1 MNLYYTAEKNSLIL
15 ISLLKAHGIRNIIA
29 SPGATNLRLVAS
41 LQHDSYF
48 KIYSSVDERS
58 AAYMACGLAAESG
71 KPVMLSCTGATSSR
85 NYMPAL
91 TEAYYRKL
99 PILVVTSSQ
108 YLEWI
113 GNLKDQVTNRIQ
125 LPADIVKKS
134 FQVDEIHCERQEWY
148 AVNKI
153 NEAILEL
160 TRHGGGPA
168 HINLVTSYNPDFS
181 ITELPLVRVIH
192 RYNYKK
198 EFPSLPKG
206 PIGIFIG
213 SHKRFNHEEEANIEA
228 FCKKHHAIVF
238 CDHTSGYYGKY
249 KINYSLIQLQDG
261 KIKRSLKLLIH
272 LGEISG
278 DMFNISPYAQEVWRV
293 SEDGEIRD
301 PFKKLVNVFEMDVT
315 FFFNHY
321 AQEDC
326 AYPIDEYT
334 SYKEEYEATM
344 QSLPDLPF
352 SNIWMASVT
361 SEKLPEGTVLHLGI
375 LTSLRS
381 WNFFRL
387 PQGVTSFSNVGGFGI
402 DGNMS
407 TLIGASWVHPE
418 KLYFGVVGDL
428 SFFYDMNSLGNRH
441 VGKNIRILLV
451 NNGKGCEFTHHMN
464 MGFMLGQ
471 EAYPYVCAEGHY
483 GKQSPKLVRHYA
495 EDLGFVYLTASSK
508 EEYDKALPHFLN
520 PSSEKPILLEAFT
533 KDTDE
538 NAALKIMSTIKQS
551 YKEQSKEMVKKV
563 VGEENYGILKRI
575 FKNKK
580 YI

>member
-1 MNLYYTAEKNSLIL
+1 MDLHYTSEKNSLIL

-29 SPGATNLRLVAS
+29 SPGTTNLRLVAS

-71 KPVMLSCTGATSSR
+71 EPVMLSCTGATSSR

-108 YLEWI
+108 YSEWI
-113 GNLKDQVTNRIQ
+113 GNLKDQITNRIQ

-134 FQVDEIHCERQEWY
+134 FQVDEINCERQEWY

-168 HINLVTSYNPDFS
+168 HINLITSYNPDFS
-181 ITELPLVRVIH
+181 ITELPYTRVIH
-192 RYNYKK
+192 RYNYKN
-198 EFPSLPKG
+198 ELPSLPQG

-213 SHKRFNHEEEANIEA
+213 SHKKFNQQEEASIEA

-249 KINYSLIQLQDG
+249 KMNYSLIQLQSG

-301 PFKKLVNVFEMDVT
+301 PFKKLVNVFEMDET

-321 AQEDC
+321 AKEDST
-326 AYPIDEYT
+326 YPIDEYP
-334 SYKEEYEATM
+334 SYKEEYEAIM

-361 SEKLPEGTVLHLGI
+361 SGKLPEGTILHLGI

-381 WNFFRL
+381 WNFFKL
-387 PQGVTSFSNVGGFGI
+387 PQGVISFSNVGGFGI

-418 KLYFGVVGDL
+418 KLYLGVVGDL

-441 VGKNIRILLV
+441 LGKNIRILLV

-464 MGFMLGQ
+464 MGSMLGH
-471 EAYPYVCAEGHY
+471 EAYPYICAEGHY

-495 EDLGFVYLTASSK
+495 EDLGFIYLTASGK
-508 EEYDKALPHFLN
+508 EEYEKVLPDFLN

-538 NAALKIMSTIKQS
+538 NTALKIMSTIRQS
-551 YKEQSKEMVKKV
+551 HKEQSKEMVKRLI
-563 VGEENYGILKRI
+563 GEETYGKLKKI
-575 FKNKK
+575 FKG
-580 YI
+580 

>member
-1 MNLYYTAEKNSLIL
+1 MDLHYTSEKNSLIL

-29 SPGATNLRLVAS
+29 SPGTTNLRLVAS

-71 KPVMLSCTGATSSR
+71 EPVMLSCTGATSSR

-108 YLEWI
+108 YSEWI
-113 GNLKDQVTNRIQ
+113 GNLKDQITNRIQ

-134 FQVDEIHCERQEWY
+134 FQVDEINCERKEWY

-160 TRHGGGPA
+160 TRRGGGPA
-168 HINLVTSYNPDFS
+168 HINLITSYSPDFS
-181 ITELPLVRVIH
+181 ITELPCTRVIH
-192 RYNYKK
+192 RYNYKN
-198 EFPSLPKG
+198 ELPSLPQG

-213 SHKRFNHEEEANIEA
+213 SHKKFNQQEEANIEA

-249 KINYSLIQLQDG
+249 KMNYSLIQLQSG

-301 PFKKLVNVFEMDVT
+301 PFKKLVNVFEMDET

-321 AQEDC
+321 AKEDST
-326 AYPIDEYT
+326 YPIDEYP
-334 SYKEEYEATM
+334 SYKEEYEAIM

-361 SEKLPEGTVLHLGI
+361 SGKLPEGTILHLGI

-381 WNFFRL
+381 WNFFKL
-387 PQGVTSFSNVGGFGI
+387 PQGVISFSNVGGFGI

-418 KLYFGVVGDL
+418 KLYLGVVGDL

-441 VGKNIRILLV
+441 LGKNIRILLV

-464 MGFMLGQ
+464 MGSMLGH
-471 EAYPYVCAEGHY
+471 EAYPYICAEGHY
-483 GKQSPKLVRHYA
+483 GKQSPKLIRHYA
-495 EDLGFVYLTASSK
+495 EDLGFIYLTASGK
-508 EEYDKALPHFLN
+508 EEYEKVLPDFF
-520 PSSEKPILLEAFT
+520 KPIIRKAHFIGSFYQGHGR
-533 KDTDE
+533 KHSIK
-538 NAALKIMSTIKQS
+538 NNVNNQTIP
-551 YKEQSKEMVKKV
+551 
-563 VGEENYGILKRI
+563 
-575 FKNKK
+575 
-580 YI
+580 

>member
-1 MNLYYTAEKNSLIL
+1 MDLHYTSEKNSLIL

-29 SPGATNLRLVAS
+29 SLGTTNLRLVAS

-71 KPVMLSCTGATSSR
+71 EPVMLSCTGATSSR

-108 YLEWI
+108 YSEWI
-113 GNLKDQVTNRIQ
+113 GNLKDQITNRIQ

-134 FQVDEIHCERQEWY
+134 FQVDEINCERKEWY

-160 TRHGGGPA
+160 TRRGGGPA
-168 HINLVTSYNPDFS
+168 HINLITSYSPDFS
-181 ITELPLVRVIH
+181 ITELPCTRVIH
-192 RYNYKK
+192 RYNYKN
-198 EFPSLPKG
+198 ELPSLPQG

-213 SHKRFNHEEEANIEA
+213 SHKKFNQQEEANIEA

-249 KINYSLIQLQDG
+249 KMNYSLIQLQSG

-301 PFKKLVNVFEMDVT
+301 PFKKLVNVFEMDET

-321 AQEDC
+321 AKEDST
-326 AYPIDEYT
+326 YPIDEYP
-334 SYKEEYEATM
+334 SYKEEYEAIM

-361 SEKLPEGTVLHLGI
+361 SGKLPEGTILHLGI

-381 WNFFRL
+381 WNFFKL
-387 PQGVTSFSNVGGFGI
+387 PQGVISFSNVGGFGI

-418 KLYFGVVGDL
+418 KLYLGVVGDL

-441 VGKNIRILLV
+441 LGKNIRILLV

-464 MGFMLGQ
+464 MGSMLGH
-471 EAYPYVCAEGHY
+471 EAYPYICAEGHY
-483 GKQSPKLVRHYA
+483 GKQSPKLIRHYA
-495 EDLGFVYLTASSK
+495 EDLGFIYLTASGK
-508 EEYDKALPHFLN
+508 EEYEKVVPDFLN

-538 NAALKIMSTIKQS
+538 NTALKIMSTIRQS
-551 YKEQSKEMVKKV
+551 RKEQSKEAVKRLI
-563 VGEENYGILKRI
+563 GEETYGKLKKI
-575 FKNKK
+575 FKG
-580 YI
+580 

>member
-1 MNLYYTAEKNSLIL
+1 MDLHYTAEKNSLIL
-15 ISLLKAHGIRNIIA
+15 ISLLKAHGIRNIIV

-71 KPVMLSCTGATSSR
+71 EPVMLSCTGATSSR

-108 YLEWI
+108 YSEWI

-134 FQVDEIHCERQEWY
+134 FQVDEIHCERQEWN
-148 AVNKI
+148 AINKI

-168 HINLVTSYNPDFS
+168 HINLITSYNPDFS
-181 ITELPLVRVIH
+181 ITELPYTRVIH
-192 RYNYKK
+192 RYSHKN
-198 EFPSLPKG
+198 ELPSLPQG
-206 PIGIFIG
+206 PIGIFVG
-213 SHKRFNHEEEANIEA
+213 SHKKFNQQEETSIEA

-249 KINYSLIQLQDG
+249 KMNYSLIQLQSG

-278 DMFNISPYAQEVWRV
+278 DMFNISLYAQEVWRV

-301 PFKKLVNVFEMDVT
+301 PFKKLVNVFEMDET

-321 AQEDC
+321 AKEDC
-326 AYPIDEYT
+326 TYPIDEYP
-334 SYKEEYEATM
+334 SYKEEYEAIM

-361 SEKLPEGTVLHLGI
+361 SGKLPEGTVLHLGI

-381 WNFFRL
+381 WNFFKL

-407 TLIGASWVHPE
+407 TLIGASWAHPE
-418 KLYFGVVGDL
+418 KLYLGVVGDL

-464 MGFMLGQ
+464 MGSMLGQ
-471 EAYPYVCAEGHY
+471 EAYPYICAEGHY
-483 GKQSPKLVRHYA
+483 GKQSPKLVRHYT
-495 EDLGFVYLTASSK
+495 EDLGVIYLTASSK
-508 EEYDKALPHFLN
+508 EEYEKLLPDFLN

-533 KDTDE
+533 KDVNE

-551 YKEQSKEMVKKV
+551 NKEQSKEMVKKV
-563 VGEENYGILKRI
+563 VGEEAYGILKKI
-575 FKNKK
+575 FKK
-580 YI
+580 

>member
-1 MNLYYTAEKNSLIL
+1 MDLHYTSEKNSLIL

-29 SPGATNLRLVAS
+29 SLGTTNLRLVAS

-71 KPVMLSCTGATSSR
+71 EPVMLSCTGATSSR

-108 YLEWI
+108 YSEWI
-113 GNLKDQVTNRIQ
+113 GNLKDQITNRIQ

-134 FQVDEIHCERQEWY
+134 FQVDEINCERKEWY

-160 TRHGGGPA
+160 TRRGGGPA
-168 HINLVTSYNPDFS
+168 HINLITSYSPDFS
-181 ITELPLVRVIH
+181 ITELPCTRVIH
-192 RYNYKK
+192 RYNYKN
-198 EFPSLPKG
+198 ELPSLPQG

-213 SHKRFNHEEEANIEA
+213 SHKKFNQQEEANIEA

-249 KINYSLIQLQDG
+249 KMNYSLIQLQSG

-301 PFKKLVNVFEMDVT
+301 PFKKLVNVFEMDET

-321 AQEDC
+321 AKEDST
-326 AYPIDEYT
+326 YPIDEYP
-334 SYKEEYEATM
+334 SYKEEYEAIM

-361 SEKLPEGTVLHLGI
+361 SGKLPEGTILHLGI

-381 WNFFRL
+381 WNFFKL
-387 PQGVTSFSNVGGFGI
+387 PQGVISFSNVGGFGI

-418 KLYFGVVGDL
+418 KLYLGVVGDL

-441 VGKNIRILLV
+441 LGKNIRILLV

-464 MGFMLGQ
+464 MGSMLGH
-471 EAYPYVCAEGHY
+471 EAYPYICAEGHY
-483 GKQSPKLVRHYA
+483 GKQSPKLIRHYA
-495 EDLGFVYLTASSK
+495 EDLGFIYLTASGK
-508 EEYDKALPHFLN
+508 EEYEKVLPDFLN

-538 NAALKIMSTIKQS
+538 NTALKIMSTIRQS
-551 YKEQSKEMVKKV
+551 RKEQSKEAVKRLI
-563 VGEENYGILKRI
+563 GP
-575 FKNKK
+575 
-580 YI
+580 

>member
-1 MNLYYTAEKNSLIL
+1 MDLHYTSEKNSLIL

-71 KPVMLSCTGATSSR
+71 EPVMLSCTGATSSR

-108 YLEWI
+108 YSEWI
-113 GNLKDQVTNRIQ
+113 GNLKDQITNRIQ

-134 FQVDEIHCERQEWY
+134 FQVDEINCERQEWY

-168 HINLVTSYNPDFS
+168 HINLITSYNPDFS
-181 ITELPLVRVIH
+181 ITELPCTRVIH
-192 RYNYKK
+192 RYNYKN
-198 EFPSLPKG
+198 ELPSLPQG
-206 PIGIFIG
+206 QIGIFIG
-213 SHKRFNHEEEANIEA
+213 SHKKFNQQEEASIEA

-249 KINYSLIQLQDG
+249 KMNYSLIQLQSG

-301 PFKKLVNVFEMDVT
+301 PFKKLVNVFEMDET
-315 FFFNHY
+315 FFFYYY
-321 AQEDC
+321 AKEDST
-326 AYPIDEYT
+326 YPIDEYP
-334 SYKEEYEATM
+334 SYKEEYEAII

-361 SEKLPEGTVLHLGI
+361 SGKLPKGTILHLGI

-381 WNFFRL
+381 WNFFKL

-464 MGFMLGQ
+464 MGSMLGP
-471 EAYPYVCAEGHY
+471 EAYPYICAEGHY
-483 GKQSPKLVRHYA
+483 GKQSPKLVRHYT
-495 EDLGFVYLTASSK
+495 EDLGFIYLTASGK
-508 EEYDKALPHFLN
+508 EEYEKVLPDFLN

-538 NAALKIMSTIKQS
+538 NAALKIMSTIRQS
-551 YKEQSKEMVKKV
+551 HKEQSKEMVKRLI
-563 VGEENYGILKRI
+563 GEETYGKLKKI
-575 FKNKK
+575 FKG
-580 YI
+580 

>member
-1 MNLYYTAEKNSLIL
+1 MDLHYTSEKNSLIL

-29 SPGATNLRLVAS
+29 SPGTTNLRLVAS

-71 KPVMLSCTGATSSR
+71 EPVMLSCTGATSSR

-108 YLEWI
+108 YSEWI
-113 GNLKDQVTNRIQ
+113 GSLKDQITNRIQ

-134 FQVDEIHCERQEWY
+134 FQVDEINCERQEWY

-168 HINLVTSYNPDFS
+168 HINLITSYNPDFS
-181 ITELPLVRVIH
+181 ITELPCTRVIH
-192 RYNYKK
+192 RYNYKN
-198 EFPSLPKG
+198 ELPSLPQG

-213 SHKRFNHEEEANIEA
+213 SHKKFNQQEEASIEA

-249 KINYSLIQLQDG
+249 KMNYSLIQLQSG

-301 PFKKLVNVFEMDVT
+301 PFKKLVNVFEMDET
-315 FFFNHY
+315 FFFYHY
-321 AQEDC
+321 AKEDST
-326 AYPIDEYT
+326 YPIDEYP
-334 SYKEEYEATM
+334 SYKEEYEAIM
-344 QSLPDLPF
+344 QSLSDLPF

-361 SEKLPEGTVLHLGI
+361 SGNLPKGAVLHLGI

-381 WNFFRL
+381 WNFFKL

-464 MGFMLGQ
+464 MGSMLGP
-471 EAYPYVCAEGHY
+471 EAYPYICAEGHY

-495 EDLGFVYLTASSK
+495 EDLGFIYLTASGK
-508 EEYDKALPHFLN
+508 EEYKKVLPDFLN

-538 NAALKIMSTIKQS
+538 NAALKIMSTIRQS
-551 YKEQSKEMVKKV
+551 HKEQSKEAVKRMI
-563 VGEENYGILKRI
+563 GEENYGKLKKI
-575 FKNKK
+575 FKG
-580 YI
+580 

>member
-1 MNLYYTAEKNSLIL
+1 MDLHYTSEKNSLIL

-29 SPGATNLRLVAS
+29 SPGTTNLRLVAS

-71 KPVMLSCTGATSSR
+71 EPVILRCTGATAAR

-108 YLEWI
+108 YSEWI
-113 GNLKDQVTNRIQ
+113 GNLKDQITNRIQ

-134 FQVDEIHCERQEWY
+134 FQVDEINCERQEWY

-168 HINLVTSYNPDFS
+168 HINLITSYNPDFS
-181 ITELPLVRVIH
+181 ITELPCTRVIH
-192 RYNYKK
+192 RYNYKN
-198 EFPSLPKG
+198 ELPSLPQG
-206 PIGIFIG
+206 QIGIFIG
-213 SHKRFNHEEEANIEA
+213 SHKKFNQQEEANIEA

-249 KINYSLIQLQDG
+249 KMNYSLIQLQSG

-301 PFKKLVNVFEMDVT
+301 PFKKLVNVFEMDET

-321 AQEDC
+321 AKEDST
-326 AYPIDEYT
+326 YPIDEYP
-334 SYKEEYEATM
+334 SYKEEYEAIM

-361 SEKLPEGTVLHLGI
+361 SGKLPEGTILHLGI

-381 WNFFRL
+381 WNFFLL
-387 PQGVTSFSNVGGFGI
+387 PQGVISFSNVGGFGI

-418 KLYFGVVGDL
+418 KLYLGVVGDL

-441 VGKNIRILLV
+441 LGKNIRILLV

-464 MGFMLGQ
+464 MGSMLGH
-471 EAYPYVCAEGHY
+471 EAYPYICAEGHY

-495 EDLGFVYLTASSK
+495 EDLGFIYLTASGK
-508 EEYDKALPHFLN
+508 EEYEKVLPDFLN

-538 NAALKIMSTIKQS
+538 NTALKIMSTIRQS
-551 YKEQSKEMVKKV
+551 HKEQSKEMVKRLI
-563 VGEENYGILKRI
+563 GEETYGKLKKI
-575 FKNKK
+575 FKG
-580 YI
+580 

>member
-1 MNLYYTAEKNSLIL
+1 MDLHYTSEKNSLIL

-29 SPGATNLRLVAS
+29 SLGTTNLRLVAS

-71 KPVMLSCTGATSSR
+71 EPVMLSCTGATSSR

-108 YLEWI
+108 YSEWI
-113 GNLKDQVTNRIQ
+113 GNLKDQITNRIQ

-134 FQVDEIHCERQEWY
+134 FQVDEINCERKEWY

-160 TRHGGGPA
+160 TRRGGGPA
-168 HINLVTSYNPDFS
+168 HINLITSYSPDFS
-181 ITELPLVRVIH
+181 ITELPCTRVIH
-192 RYNYKK
+192 RYNYKN
-198 EFPSLPKG
+198 ELPSLPQG

-213 SHKRFNHEEEANIEA
+213 SHKKFNQQEEANIEA

-249 KINYSLIQLQDG
+249 KMNYSLIQLQSG

-301 PFKKLVNVFEMDVT
+301 PFKKLVNVFEMDET

-321 AQEDC
+321 AKEDST
-326 AYPIDEYT
+326 YPIDEYP
-334 SYKEEYEATM
+334 SYKEEYEAIM

-361 SEKLPEGTVLHLGI
+361 SGKLPEGTILHLGI

-381 WNFFRL
+381 WNFFKL
-387 PQGVTSFSNVGGFGI
+387 PQGVISFSNVGGFGI

-418 KLYFGVVGDL
+418 KLYLGVVGDL

-441 VGKNIRILLV
+441 LGKNIRILLV

-464 MGFMLGQ
+464 MGSMLGH
-471 EAYPYVCAEGHY
+471 EAYPYICAEGHY
-483 GKQSPKLVRHYA
+483 GKQSPKLIRHYA
-495 EDLGFVYLTASSK
+495 EDLGFIYLTASGK
-508 EEYDKALPHFLN
+508 EEYEKVLPDFLN

-538 NAALKIMSTIKQS
+538 NTALKIMSTIRQS
-551 YKEQSKEMVKKV
+551 RKEQSKEAVKRLI
-563 VGEENYGILKRI
+563 GEETYGKLKKI
-575 FKNKK
+575 FKG
-580 YI
+580 

>member
-1 MNLYYTAEKNSLIL
+1 MDLHYTSEKNSLIL

-29 SPGATNLRLVAS
+29 SPGTTNLRLVAS

-71 KPVMLSCTGATSSR
+71 EPVMLSCTGATSSR

-108 YLEWI
+108 YSEWI
-113 GNLKDQVTNRIQ
+113 GNLKDQITNRIQ

-134 FQVDEIHCERQEWY
+134 FQVDEINCERKEWY

-160 TRHGGGPA
+160 TRRGGGPA
-168 HINLVTSYNPDFS
+168 HINLITSYSPDFS
-181 ITELPLVRVIH
+181 ITELPCTRVIH
-192 RYNYKK
+192 RYNYKN
-198 EFPSLPKG
+198 ELPSLPQG

-213 SHKRFNHEEEANIEA
+213 SHKKFNQQEEANIEA

-249 KINYSLIQLQDG
+249 KMNYSLIQLQSG

-278 DMFNISPYAQEVWRV
+278 DMFNISPYAQKVWRV

-301 PFKKLVNVFEMDVT
+301 PFKKLVNVFEMDET

-321 AQEDC
+321 AKEDST
-326 AYPIDEYT
+326 YPIDEYP
-334 SYKEEYEATM
+334 SYKEEYEAIM

-361 SEKLPEGTVLHLGI
+361 SGKLPEGTILHLGI

-381 WNFFRL
+381 WNFFKL
-387 PQGVTSFSNVGGFGI
+387 PQGVISFSNVGGFGI

-418 KLYFGVVGDL
+418 KLYLGVVGDL

-441 VGKNIRILLV
+441 LGKNIRILLV

-464 MGFMLGQ
+464 MGSMLGH
-471 EAYPYVCAEGHY
+471 EAYPYICAEGHY

-495 EDLGFVYLTASSK
+495 EDLGFIYLTASGK
-508 EEYDKALPHFLN
+508 EEYKKVLPDFLN

-538 NAALKIMSTIKQS
+538 NAALKIMSTIRQS
-551 YKEQSKEMVKKV
+551 HKEQSKEAVKRMI
-563 VGEENYGILKRI
+563 GEETYGKLKKI
-575 FKNKK
+575 FKG
-580 YI
+580 

>member
-1 MNLYYTAEKNSLIL
+1 MDLHYTSEKNSLIL

-29 SPGATNLRLVAS
+29 SLGTTNLRLVAS

-71 KPVMLSCTGATSSR
+71 EPVMLSCTGATSSR

-108 YLEWI
+108 YSEWI
-113 GNLKDQVTNRIQ
+113 GNLKDPITNRIQ

-134 FQVDEIHCERQEWY
+134 FQVDEINCERKEWY

-160 TRHGGGPA
+160 TRRGGGPA
-168 HINLVTSYNPDFS
+168 HINLITSYSPDFS
-181 ITELPLVRVIH
+181 ITELPCTRVIH
-192 RYNYKK
+192 RYNYKN
-198 EFPSLPKG
+198 ELPSLPQG

-213 SHKRFNHEEEANIEA
+213 SHKKFNQQEEANIEA

-249 KINYSLIQLQDG
+249 KMNYSLIQLQSG

-301 PFKKLVNVFEMDVT
+301 PFKKLVNVFEMDET

-321 AQEDC
+321 AKEDST
-326 AYPIDEYT
+326 YPIDEYP
-334 SYKEEYEATM
+334 SYKEEYEAIM

-361 SEKLPEGTVLHLGI
+361 SGKLPEGTILHLGI

-381 WNFFRL
+381 WNFFKL
-387 PQGVTSFSNVGGFGI
+387 PQGVISFSNVGGFGI

-418 KLYFGVVGDL
+418 KLYLGVVGDL

-441 VGKNIRILLV
+441 LGKNIRILLV

-464 MGFMLGQ
+464 MGSMLGH
-471 EAYPYVCAEGHY
+471 EAYPYICAEGHY
-483 GKQSPKLVRHYA
+483 GKQSPKLIRHYA
-495 EDLGFVYLTASSK
+495 EDLGFIYLTASGK
-508 EEYDKALPHFLN
+508 EEYEKVLPDFLN

-538 NAALKIMSTIKQS
+538 NTALKIMSTIRQS
-551 YKEQSKEMVKKV
+551 RKEQSKEAVKRLI
-563 VGEENYGILKRI
+563 GEETYGKLKKI
-575 FKNKK
+575 FKG
-580 YI
+580 

>member
-1 MNLYYTAEKNSLIL
+1 MDLHYTSEKNSLIL

-29 SPGATNLRLVAS
+29 SPGTTNLRLVAS

-71 KPVMLSCTGATSSR
+71 EPVMLSCTGATSSR

-108 YLEWI
+108 YSEWI
-113 GNLKDQVTNRIQ
+113 GNLKDQITNRIQ

-134 FQVDEIHCERQEWY
+134 FQVDEINCERKEWY

-160 TRHGGGPA
+160 TRRGGGPA
-168 HINLVTSYNPDFS
+168 HINLITSYSPDFS
-181 ITELPLVRVIH
+181 ITELPCTRVIH
-192 RYNYKK
+192 RYNYKN
-198 EFPSLPKG
+198 ELPSLPQG

-213 SHKRFNHEEEANIEA
+213 SHKKFNQQEEANIEA

-249 KINYSLIQLQDG
+249 KMNYSLIQLQSG

-301 PFKKLVNVFEMDVT
+301 PFKKLVNVFEMDET

-321 AQEDC
+321 AKEDST
-326 AYPIDEYT
+326 YPIDEYP
-334 SYKEEYEATM
+334 SYKEEYEAIM

-361 SEKLPEGTVLHLGI
+361 SGKLPEGTILHLGI

-381 WNFFRL
+381 WNFFKL
-387 PQGVTSFSNVGGFGI
+387 PQGVISFSNVGGFGI

-418 KLYFGVVGDL
+418 KLYLGVVGDL

-441 VGKNIRILLV
+441 LGKNIRILLV
-451 NNGKGCEFTHHMN
+451 N
-464 MGFMLGQ
+464 
-471 EAYPYVCAEGHY
+471 P
-483 GKQSPKLVRHYA
+483 
-495 EDLGFVYLTASSK
+495 
-508 EEYDKALPHFLN
+508 
-520 PSSEKPILLEAFT
+520 
-533 KDTDE
+533 
-538 NAALKIMSTIKQS
+538 
-551 YKEQSKEMVKKV
+551 
-563 VGEENYGILKRI
+563 
-575 FKNKK
+575 
-580 YI
+580 